1 MKMKE
6 EMFERDEAN
15 DKEERR
21 RLWSKVEMKQ
31 DDDV

>member
-21 RLWSKVEMKQ
+21 RLRSKVEMKQ